1 MRGILLVSTCYFH
14 NLVTSRR
21 NILKAQVP
29 GLDAGNKEQKH
40 LRAGILDEG
49 NAYDDYQTNETD
61 KWDPWNLESGE
72 IEKPRWFDK
81 IRNNLFIYWF
91 FLNFGYIYS
100 DFIYFQYFCIVS
112 L

>member
-1 MRGILLVSTCYFH
+1 MRRILLVSTCYFH

-29 GLDAGNKEQKH
+29 GLDAGNKELKH

-81 IRNNLFIYWF
+81 IRNNLF
-91 FLNFGYIYS
+91 LTGY
-100 DFIYFQYFCIVS
+100 F
-112 L
+112 